1 MIESV
6 QETVEVEGWSAEEL
20 FDYWSRLENLCDL
33 FSSAEEA
40 SHAELLLSRWLL
52 KGPLGQSAE
61 FGPESFRRCAGLA
74 KGAPV
79 WSRPGQDRA
88 ADVVVD
94 WGEIDFKRASSGRTL
109 LLVTAHFAN
118 PPETERE
125 GSTLIISLLGRA
137 REHMSRFRKGSGW
150 YYGGLAEARDEK
162 TEGVSDPLL
171 SLLDE
176 WNSDESGYDEETLPW
191 LKEALDRDR
200 TSDRKLFGR
209 G

>member
-20 FDYWSRLENLCDL
+20 FDYWSRLENFCDL
-33 FSSAEEA
+33 VGSAEEA
-40 SHAELLLSRWLL
+40 SRAELLVGRWLL

-61 FGPESFRRCAGLA
+61 FGPELLGRCAGLR
-74 KGAPV
+74 KGYHV
-79 WSRPGQDRA
+79 WARPGEDRA

-94 WGEIDFKRASSGRTL
+94 RGEIDFKRASSGRAL
-109 LLVTAHFAN
+109 LLIRAHFAK
-118 PPETERE
+118 PPETEGE
-125 GSTLIISLLGRA
+125 VSTLIVSLLGRA
-137 REHMSRFRKGSGW
+137 REHMSRSRGGSDGDPP
-150 YYGGLAEARDEK
+150 GKTAEGAA
-162 TEGVSDPLL
+162 DPLL
-171 SLLDE
+171 ALLDA
-176 WNSDESGYDEETLPW
+176 WSFDESGYDEETLPW